1 MRFDYL
7 LSITMAALSS
17 TTYAVQPKAVVYRG
31 PASSPGCPEAIGHLL
46 ESSPYHFKVIYA
58 GPKEKVDVTD
68 ETLQGA
74 TIYAHGGGPNWEKSY
89 QQTKKYQKTIQNFV
103 GSGGHYIG
111 FCLGA
116 YLAGPDDGYDLL
128 PKGVET
134 DQEIERRRAQ
144 VKDEDD
150 TVIQVDWTFGSGK
163 TEKKRWMYFQ
173 DGVVIKGL
181 NDKTPGHVIGRYS
194 SNGDVAASV
203 TPYGKGWVGL
213 IGPHPE
219 ADKTWYEDAEI
230 ENPEGVRYDIGYDFI
245 QETLN
250 GGSGTVK
257 GGASIG
263 NFGESI

>member
-1 MRFDYL
+1 MRFDHL
-7 LSITMAALSS
+7 LSTTMAALSS
-17 TTYAVQPKAVVYRG
+17 AMCTVRPKAVVYRG

-46 ESSPYHFKVIYA
+46 ESSSYHFMVIYA
-58 GPKEKVDVTD
+58 GPKEQVDVTD

-74 TIYAHGGGPNWEKSY
+74 TIYAHGGGPNWEKAY
-89 QQTKKYQKTIQNFV
+89 RQTKKYQKTIQKFV
-103 GSGGHYIG
+103 SNGGHYMG

-116 YLAGPDDGYDLL
+116 YLAGPNDGYDLL
-128 PKGVET
+128 PRGVET

-150 TVIQVDWTFGSGK
+150 TVIQVDWTFSSGRTDK
-163 TEKKRWMYFQ
+163 QRWLYFQ

-181 NDKTPGHVIGRYS
+181 NEKTPGHVIGRYS

-213 IGPHPE
+213 VGPHPE

-230 ENPEGVRYDIGYDFI
+230 ENPEGIRYDIGHDFI

-250 GGSGTVK
+250 GGSGRAMGTVD
-257 GGASIG
+257 GCSP
-263 NFGESI
+263 S